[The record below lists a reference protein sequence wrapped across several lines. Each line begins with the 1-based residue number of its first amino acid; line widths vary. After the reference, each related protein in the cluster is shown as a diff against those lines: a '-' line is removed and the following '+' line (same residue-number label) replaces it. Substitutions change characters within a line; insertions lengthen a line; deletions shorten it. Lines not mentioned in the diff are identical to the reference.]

1 MTTTS
6 KVFACKGQRL
16 LAVAGISGFIV
27 VALGAFAAHGLTKM
41 LPEYL
46 LAVFKTG
53 VQYQA
58 WHTFALLACG
68 ILLQITAQQQ
78 QMGSKQ
84 QQADSQNQQTDPKH
98 QINRY
103 NEKARKGLA
112 YAGGCFIIG
121 ILCFSGSLYALA
133 LTGIK
138 WFGPITPLG
147 GVFFMLG
154 WIIFTLSVIR
164 LNKVTS

>member
-1 MTTTS
+1 MS
-6 KVFACKGQRL
+6 SSQVFPCKGQRF
-16 LAVAGISGFIV
+16 LAVAGFSGFIV
-27 VALGAFAAHGLTKM
+27 VALGAFAAHGLAKI

-68 ILLQITAQQQ
+68 ILLQLSAHEL
-78 QMGSKQ
+78 
-84 QQADSQNQQTDPKH
+84 QTTSEH
-98 QINRY
+98 QHTRY

-147 GVFFMLG
+147 GLFFMLG
-154 WIIFTLSVIR
+154 WLIFTISVLR